1 MLVLLPALTAFVL
14 PNPVAATPHDRDN
27 DRLPDKWERKY
38 RLSTKSDSRRGDSD
52 RDRLRNS
59 LEYRYR
65 LNPRRRDTDRDGL
78 HDGAEVRLRT
88 DGRLRDTDGDGISDG
103 AEVKRGTNPLV
114 PDVDTTAQSPNP
126 PEPPAPAPTVDPDP
140 DRDGLL
146 TVDEIN
152 VHGTD
157 PLRGDSDGDGVGDG
171 VEVADGSDP
180 VDGRFFGAVRWVDG
194 GSRGGVCSDAYAADQ
209 ARSAGTPWCT
219 LARAVT
225 AAPAAATVRV
235 RAGTYGENLS
245 HITRTGWVRLQPAP
259 GEHPVLAGIGLD
271 DVNHIHL
278 RGFEITGA
286 TRKVSIESGAH
297 HIDIDSNNIHDV
309 QTGFYLRGGGSQITL
324 RNNTVR
330 HLIWTTA
337 GRKEGYGLSMVSG
350 GWQDLTI
357 SHNHIAHT
365 NGDALQLGGGT
376 RVHVIGNLIEDI
388 RTSDGNNDHADA
400 IQISGSLVDNLIA
413 ANHIRRASKAI
424 IVGSVVE
431 RERDGLVIENNLI
444 HDITT
449 NCITLQDTQRLVIRH
464 NTCWDTGYGLWLI
477 DEKNITP
484 DTHTT
489 GAHIYNNLLGPTTNY
504 PTSFENRV
512 ASKPDWGTEHH
523 NLLAQRTN
531 NQTLHPTDI
540 TPSPAQLDA
549 LVQGVTSRNLRPRAG
564 SILINA
570 GISAPDLPLWDFDHG
585 PRTLGS
591 APDIG
596 AHEAF

>member
-1 MLVLLPALTAFVL
+1 MIATATGCPTGGSRSTDSRPSSSQLSATLTA
-14 PNPVAATPHDRDN
+14 T
-27 DRLPDKWERKY
+27 
-38 RLSTKSDSRRGDSD
+38 RLSNRAEFRRG
-52 RDRLRNS
+52 
-59 LEYRYR
+59 
-65 LNPRRRDTDRDGL
+65 LNPQKP
-78 HDGAEVRLRT
+78 
-88 DGRLRDTDGDGISDG
+88 DTDGDGIKDG
-103 AEVKRGTNPLV
+103 REVLRL
-114 PDVDTTAQSPNP
+114 
-126 PEPPAPAPTVDPDP
+126 
-140 DRDGLL
+140 R
-146 TVDEIN
+146 
-152 VHGTD
+152 TD

-194 GSRGGVCSDAYAADQ
+194 GSRGGVCSDAYSADQ

-330 HLIWTTA
+330 HLIWTNA
-337 GRKEGYGLSMVSG
+337 DRKEGYGLSMVSG

-357 SHNHIAHT
+357 SHNHIADT

-376 RVHVIGNLIEDI
+376 RVHVIGNLIEDV
-388 RTSDGNNDHADA
+388 RTYDGNNDHADA
-400 IQISGSLVDNLIA
+400 IQISGSLIDNLIA

-477 DEKNITP
+477 DEKTSHPTLTP
-484 DTHTT
+484 PAHTST
-489 GAHIYNNLLGPTTNY
+489 TTSSAPPPTTQHPSKTASQTNPTGVPNTTTSSPNAPTTKPSTP
-504 PTSFENRV
+504 PTS
-512 ASKPDWGTEHH
+512 
-523 NLLAQRTN
+523 
-531 NQTLHPTDI
+531 HP
-540 TPSPAQLDA
+540 AGLD
-549 LVQGVTSRNLRPRAG
+549 G
-564 SILINA
+564 
-570 GISAPDLPLWDFDHG
+570 
-585 PRTLGS
+585 
-591 APDIG
+591 
-596 AHEAF
+596 